1 MAKGGGGTRKSRPKE
16 TLSTEKINAVSDYM
30 YTIDDNGAYSDSDKA
45 KAIYKGREELKKL
58 YPDQSFITVT
68 HLSVDEQGYLHVE
81 IGLNKKKIAGMPRS
95 FGQIRYDKHDNMF
108 HVSHEGYERRT
119 ATLNNLREQYKY
131 IQGKQNFGRWDKRM
145 EEMID
150 RHNNKPTKEHN
161 AFMNIVQRYRLS
173 K

>member
-1 MAKGGGGTRKSRPKE
+1 M
-16 TLSTEKINAVSDYM
+16 
-30 YTIDDNGAYSDSDKA
+30 
-45 KAIYKGREELKKL
+45 
-58 YPDQSFITVT
+58 
-68 HLSVDEQGYLHVE
+68 E

-95 FGQIRYDKHDNMF
+95 FGQIRYDTHDNMF
-108 HVSHEGYERRT
+108 HVSHEGYEWRT